1 MKEAI
6 QIIKKPWGG
15 TVTEVVE
22 KDKDGV
28 DNEGFVTFKGQ
39 YFETKNAKL
48 YTPPQT
54 RIPLYLAAVGE
65 RAVEAAALY
74 TDGLI
79 TISKP
84 DNCKHLFEIFDK
96 LLLMNGKDP
105 TNQFE
110 GSCCVRRTG
119 TRPLTGDQIHA
130 AQDSIAGHGIGDL
143 RANGDKNGDHNF
155 GTGGPNFRP

>member
-1 MKEAI
+1 MQNFTHLHRQESPYIWLLLVK
-6 QIIKKPWGG
+6 
-15 TVTEVVE
+15 
-22 KDKDGV
+22 
-28 DNEGFVTFKGQ
+28 
-39 YFETKNAKL
+39 
-48 YTPPQT
+48 
-54 RIPLYLAAVGE
+54 

-96 LLLMNGKDP
+96 TASDQLERDPTKSSSGKDLVASGAQEP
-105 TNQFE
+105 
-110 GSCCVRRTG
+110 G
-119 TRPLTGDQIHA
+119 PLTGDQIHA